1 MTNRQHMHQGLL
13 LLLLILV
20 SLLPTLGYTATTP
33 NLTVTVIDGS
43 KADVPIANSD
53 VHVREI
59 LTDGS
64 SVWRTVAKTNANG
77 QVTFNLTGL
86 GEGNRYALQAKNTQ
100 TGKIKQSA
108 IIDKAGTFTFRVG
121 NPLLNVTLT
130 DALTKKALVD
140 VSVTAYRQE
149 AGKAIWIDNVKTNS
163 TGLAVFDIDNL
174 SATNPISLS
183 AKVFNDFTASQTYT
197 KSGNATFVIGDTR
210 VKVVDGTKTT
220 LPLLPNYPVQLREI
234 LTDGSTNWFA
244 NATTDSTGQLRL
256 NLPPNRQFRLDA
268 KSTFNN
274 HYKNSPLLKAASQNT
289 FTVGTPL
296 LQVNVKD
303 IASKAVLANAKVTA
317 YRIKKDGTS
326 AWHSEI
332 TTDAKGQATFDIPE
346 LSSGE
351 KAQLFTSFY
360 SGFRAASPIISKSGA
375 VDFALGNVRIKVL
388 DGTQT
393 PAVPFANQKVTLAE
407 KMADGKEV
415 WRNEATTDDA
425 GMLRL
430 SLFEL
435 KDKHD
440 YVLKAKSLFNQSW
453 KTSQIIK
460 QAGDYTFAVGS
471 SPLPVTLKDV
481 STGKILA
488 DVQITA
494 YRVVA
499 GSKLEWITQQRTDAS
514 GRTSFDLPELS
525 NGGTI
530 RLQATAFNNFG
541 AWSKDI
547 TNSAPFEFGV
557 GSLQVKVKDGTQ
569 ADGTLLPNLDVHI
582 RENMADGTTTWFN
595 KATTDAQGNLKIDLL
610 GLDKGRKFFLQ
621 AMHPVTQRYKSS
633 QTINKAGAYTFMVG
647 TRLMAVTLYNAIT
660 SAPLADKDVTLQEI
674 QAGNTTTWPYIW
686 RSSAKTDAK
695 GIAIIDSE
703 LLSQAGLNFVLS
715 VTPYNTGRIMTAPF
729 PAQTYSVDFPVGT
742 TPVTLVDRDN
752 GNAIMP
758 NQRIDAYEISTDG
771 KLTWLKNGTTDTN
784 GQAIFDLETLRK
796 GTRHVFK
803 AYNPF
808 ANKQYPYSRIISNAG
823 AVTFAVGRTDKGELD
838 LKPPALEILAPSKAS
853 VGNIGF
859 ELSGKA
865 SDDKALDKV
874 DISLMSGSLTSTQTA
889 TLDKTTGNWKLPVS
903 STALQTGQTLNV
915 TAIAFDTT
923 GNSTR
928 VTRSYQVLA
937 DKDAP
942 SITISSHHADETVL
956 KTGFLL
962 QGTVSDD
969 TDISILQLSVT
980 QDGGKV
986 LVAPKNL
993 TPTPAGNWAYAL
1005 PNGILSQDSNITVTL
1020 IATDSSGKQ
1029 STSTL
1034 LLAVAGAHDENRQLL
1049 SRTTFGI
1056 TDTLLQEVTQ
1066 LGTTA
1071 FLEQQLNPATL
1082 DDSAFA
1088 TSMANANPATLAEF
1102 QTATL
1107 QRMIGSRR
1115 QLQEVMTWFWD
1126 NHFNTDFRK
1135 TGNKLLYELAE
1146 NDVFRANALGN
1157 FRNLLGASAKSP
1169 AMLYYLDSVKNVKAN
1184 ANENYAREILEL
1196 HTVGVDGGYTQ
1207 KEVDTLAEVFT
1218 GWQVQNDRFFFNAAQ
1233 HNSVAKVFWGNAIP
1247 AGGVDE
1253 GERVLDILA
1262 RHPATANYLCS
1273 KLVTYFVS
1281 DQPVNSLQA
1290 RCADTFLAQTS
1301 APDQIAQV
1309 LRVILT
1315 SPEFY
1320 ATENINSKVKTPL
1333 EFVTASVRA
1342 THAQGTYADLPAAVK
1357 RMGMDLYQHGSPTG
1371 YSDTGDDWVSSAALQ
1386 ERVRFVN
1393 LLANARSGATYLNTT
1408 TLFSLQQAV
1417 TAESIA
1423 SDLLNWTIGGYYAEL
1438 EWQTA
1443 LDVLNAE
1450 GAFNPNA
1457 SNAEARIRETVG
1469 TVLSYP
1475 EFNYQ

>member
-1 MTNRQHMHQGLL
+1 
-13 LLLLILV
+13 
-20 SLLPTLGYTATTP
+20 
-33 NLTVTVIDGS
+33 
-43 KADVPIANSD
+43 
-53 VHVREI
+53 
-59 LTDGS
+59 
-64 SVWRTVAKTNANG
+64 
-77 QVTFNLTGL
+77 
-86 GEGNRYALQAKNTQ
+86 
-100 TGKIKQSA
+100 
-108 IIDKAGTFTFRVG
+108 
-121 NPLLNVTLT
+121 
-130 DALTKKALVD
+130 
-140 VSVTAYRQE
+140 
-149 AGKAIWIDNVKTNS
+149 
-163 TGLAVFDIDNL
+163 
-174 SATNPISLS
+174 
-183 AKVFNDFTASQTYT
+183 
-197 KSGNATFVIGDTR
+197 
-210 VKVVDGTKTT
+210 
-220 LPLLPNYPVQLREI
+220 
-234 LTDGSTNWFA
+234 
-244 NATTDSTGQLRL
+244 
-256 NLPPNRQFRLDA
+256 
-268 KSTFNN
+268 
-274 HYKNSPLLKAASQNT
+274 
-289 FTVGTPL
+289 
-296 LQVNVKD
+296 
-303 IASKAVLANAKVTA
+303 VLANAKVTA

-332 TTDAKGQATFDIPE
+332 STDAKGQATFDIPE
-346 LSSGE
+346 LASGE

-360 SGFRAASPIISKSGA
+360 NNFRAASPIISKSGA
-375 VDFALGNVRIKVL
+375 VDFLLGNVRVKVT
-388 DGTQT
+388 DGTKT
-393 PAVPFANQKVTLAE
+393 PAVAFADQKVTLAE

-415 WRNEATTDDA
+415 WRNEATTDGS

-435 KDKHD
+435 NDKHD
-440 YVLKAKSLFNQSW
+440 YVLKAKSVFNQSW

-460 QAGDYTFAVGS
+460 QSGDYTFAVGS
-471 SPLPVTLKDV
+471 SPLPVTLKDL
-481 STGKILA
+481 STGKALA
-488 DVQITA
+488 DIPITA

-499 GSKLEWITQQRTDAS
+499 GDKLEYITRQTTDTN

-541 AWSKDI
+541 AWSSDI
-547 TNSAPFEFGV
+547 TSSAPFEFGV
-557 GSLQVKVKDGTQ
+557 GSLQVTVKDGTQ
-569 ADGTLLPNLDVHI
+569 LDGALLPNLEVHI

-595 KATTDAQGNLKIDLL
+595 KAITDAQGNLKIDLP

-633 QTINKAGAYTFMVG
+633 QTINKTGAYTFMVG

-660 SAPLADKDVTLQEI
+660 AAPLADKEITLQEI

-695 GIAIIDSE
+695 GIAVIDSE
-703 LLSQAGLNFVLS
+703 LLSQVGLNFALS
-715 VTPYNTGRIMTAPF
+715 VTPYNTGRVMTAPF
-729 PAQTYSVDFPVGT
+729 PAQTYNVDFPVGT

-758 NQRIDAYEISTDG
+758 NQRLDAYEISTDG
-771 KLTWLKNGTTDTN
+771 KLTWLKNGTTDAN

-808 ANKQYPYSRIISNAG
+808 ANKQYPYSRIITSAG
-823 AVTFAVGRTDKGELD
+823 AVTFAIGRSDKGELD
-838 LKPPALEILAPSKAS
+838 LKPPSLEILSPSKTS
-853 VGNIGF
+853 VGTIGF

-865 SDDKALDKV
+865 SDDKALDKI
-874 DISLMSGSLTSTQTA
+874 DINLMSGSLTSTQAA
-889 TLDKTTGNWKLPVS
+889 TLDKVTGNWKLPIS
-903 STALQTGQTLNV
+903 SSALQVGQTLNV
-915 TAIAFDTT
+915 TATAFDMT
-923 GNSTR
+923 GNTTR
-928 VTRSYQVLA
+928 ITRSYQVLV

-962 QGTVSDD
+962 QGSVTDD
-969 TDISILQLSVT
+969 TDVSTLQLSVA
-980 QDGGKV
+980 QEGGKI
-986 LVAPKNL
+986 LVTPKNL
-993 TPTPAGNWAYAL
+993 MPTPAGNWAYAL
-1005 PNGILSQDSNITVTL
+1005 PNGILSQDSKITVTL
-1020 IATDSSGKQ
+1020 IATDTSGKQ

-1034 LLAVAGAHDENRQLL
+1034 PLNVAGAHEENRQLL

-1056 TDTLLQEVTQ
+1056 TDALLQEVSQ
-1066 LGTTA
+1066 NGTSA
-1071 FLEQQLNPATL
+1071 FLEQQLSPATI
-1082 DDSAFA
+1082 DDSAFEASIA
-1088 TSMANANPATLAEF
+1088 TANPATLTEF
-1102 QTATL
+1102 QTETL

-1207 KEVDTLAEVFT
+1207 KEVETLAEVFT
-1218 GWQVQNDRFFFNAAQ
+1218 GWQVQNDRFFFNATQ

-1290 RCADTFLAQTS
+1290 RCADTFLAQAA
-1301 APDQIAQV
+1301 APDQITQV

-1357 RMGMDLYQHGSPTG
+1357 RMGMDLYQYPLPTG

-1393 LLANARSGATYLNTT
+1393 WLANARSGATYLNTA
-1408 TLFSLQQAV
+1408 TLFGTQQAV

-1443 LDVLNAE
+1443 LEVLNAE